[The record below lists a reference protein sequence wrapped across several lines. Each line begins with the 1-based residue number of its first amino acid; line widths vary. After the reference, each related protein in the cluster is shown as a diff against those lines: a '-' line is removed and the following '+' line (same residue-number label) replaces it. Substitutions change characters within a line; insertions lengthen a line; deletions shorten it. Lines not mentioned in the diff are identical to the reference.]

1 MISNP
6 TVKPA
11 FNYVLSSDPFEGF
24 KKKSCKGKFPINSKN
39 VVKAKRNKYDNNDK
53 CLYAFTTS
61 DPSTFS
67 TTKSAGKDSNNQ
79 EKEASKA
86 AQKKK
91 EKQVALR
98 IAKKEAQ
105 QSSTKPMKRPA
116 CSGIDHAKSPSSKCL
131 ILSRARIYKD
141 FSYQCKF
148 EIYQKTKSDS

>member
-1 MISNP
+1 M
-6 TVKPA
+6 
-11 FNYVLSSDPFEGF
+11 
-24 KKKSCKGKFPINSKN
+24 
-39 VVKAKRNKYDNNDK
+39 
-53 CLYAFTTS
+53 YAFIPS
-61 DPSTFS
+61 DPSTIS

-86 AQKKK
+86 TQKKK
-91 EKQVALR
+91 DKQVALR

-116 CSGIDHAKSPSSKCL
+116 CSGNNHAKSPSSKCL
-131 ILSRARIYKD
+131 ILSRSRIYKD